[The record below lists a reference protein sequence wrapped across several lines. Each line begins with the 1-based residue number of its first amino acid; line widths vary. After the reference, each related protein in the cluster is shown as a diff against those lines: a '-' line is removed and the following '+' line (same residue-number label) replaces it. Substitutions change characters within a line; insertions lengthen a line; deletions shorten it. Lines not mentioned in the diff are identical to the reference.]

1 MSEKEKKKKHRELTR
16 AEQWMVSASEEE
28 GDVGSDEVEAMDEE
42 EEEDI
47 GVLGEV
53 AESPA
58 TLRVLK
64 EEAGEFIKR
73 PTSTPTPP
81 STPTSLPSRPTPS
94 KRPASPMMSST
105 TPARKKPTPAKSS
118 DVLAVHRQQEEE
130 YTKVGLLDANSL

>member
-1 MSEKEKKKKHRELTR
+1 MSEKEKQKKHRELTR

-28 GDVGSDEVEAMDEE
+28 GDVGSDEVEAMDE

-81 STPTSLPSRPTPS
+81 STPTSLSSRPTPS

-118 DVLAVHRQQEEE
+118 DVLAVHRQQEKE
-130 YTKVGLLDANSL
+130 YTKVGLLDADSL

>member
-1 MSEKEKKKKHRELTR
+1 MSEKEKQKKHRELTR
-16 AEQWMVSASEEE
+16 AEQWLVSASDEE
-28 GDVGSDEVEAMDEE
+28 GDVGSDEVEAMD

-118 DVLAVHRQQEEE
+118 DALAVHRQQEEE
-130 YTKVGLLDANSL
+130 YTKVGLLDADSL

>member
-1 MSEKEKKKKHRELTR
+1 MSEKEKQKKHRELTR
-16 AEQWMVSASEEE
+16 AEQWLVSASDEE
-28 GDVGSDEVEAMDEE
+28 GDVGSDEVEAMDE

-118 DVLAVHRQQEEE
+118 DALAVHRQQEEE

>member
-16 AEQWMVSASEEE
+16 AEQWMVSASDEE
-28 GDVGSDEVEAMDEE
+28 GDVGSDEVEAMDE

-105 TPARKKPTPAKSS
+105 TPARKKATPAKSS

-130 YTKVGLLDANSL
+130 YTKVGLLDADSL